1 VEEFSEIVIRSQQWL
16 CCCTMLTEFAQIL
29 NEELIWIPI
38 KLLPLIKWS
47 IIDTWLHLWKDLS
60 IESEFFISLTIIST
74 FCSVMCDVQI
84 L

>member
-1 VEEFSEIVIRSQQWL
+1 
-16 CCCTMLTEFAQIL
+16 MLTEFAQIL
-29 NEELIWIPI
+29 NEGLIWIPI
-38 KLLPLIKWS
+38 KLLPVIKWS
-47 IIDTWLHLWKDLS
+47 IIDTWWKDLS